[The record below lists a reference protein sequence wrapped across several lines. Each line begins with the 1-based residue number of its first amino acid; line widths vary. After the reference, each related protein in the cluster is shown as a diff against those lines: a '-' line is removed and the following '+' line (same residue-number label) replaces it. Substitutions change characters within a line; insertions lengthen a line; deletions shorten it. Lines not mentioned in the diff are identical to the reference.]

1 MIKYSLSLNVS
12 NDMGESQSFAPQ
24 MENINSIY
32 SIMHIEV
39 FYIDLKE
46 KLLEKFMVFIFFHSW
61 E

>member
-12 NDMGESQSFAPQ
+12 NDMGESQSFASQ

-32 SIMHIEV
+32 SIMSIED

-46 KLLEKFMVFIFFHSW
+46 KLLE
-61 E
+61 